1 MIVGTCIQ
9 TVVTAED
16 SVAGG
21 GLQLFGNSPFLL
33 DRQVGETQSGI
44 HDIGFCDSSRRAGAN
59 TERAGPA
66 KIASG
71 FIRVQG
77 GRGQDFAQ
85 KEPRPVLS

>member
-1 MIVGTCIQ
+1 MIVGACIQ

-16 SVAGG
+16 SIAGV
-21 GLQLFGNSPFLL
+21 GLQLFGNHPFLL

-44 HDIGFCDSSRRAGAN
+44 HDIGFCNSSCRAGAN

-66 KIASG
+66 EIASG
-71 FIRVQG
+71 FIRFQC

-85 KEPRPVLS
+85 EEPRPVLS